1 MESGN
6 GSFAAANPTS
16 TPGLEIKQ
24 NGNVNSEGL
33 QVLAQPQQPHINHGH
48 PPFHFETKDTV
59 ASVASTGGNG
69 AVCVQPVNLSSSGN
83 GPQRPTV
90 KNPFV
95 DPSQRHSS
103 PVDMKGK
110 PLSSVWLYLLL
121 GLY

>member
-16 TPGLEIKQ
+16 TPLEIKQ

-33 QVLAQPQQPHINHGH
+33 QPQQPHINHGH

-110 PLSSVWLYLLL
+110 PSALAGSTF
-121 GLY
+121 

>member
-6 GSFAAANPTS
+6 GSFAAVANPTS

-24 NGNVNSEGL
+24 NGNVNSE
-33 QVLAQPQQPHINHGH
+33 VLVLQPQQPHINHGH
-48 PPFHFETKDTV
+48 RPFHFEAKDT
-59 ASVASTGGNG
+59 VASTGGNG

-110 PLSSVWLYLLL
+110 PSALAGST
-121 GLY
+121 